1 MEFKQRPMKFLM
13 DFLILKNL
21 DGILISEQNKM
32 LEKKDNRKKIFI
44 AVFALIVLLGAF
56 LRFYNLGKKSFSA
69 DEFLGVSVAYGYL
82 QTGEWRRWDFN
93 WEKPYNDK
101 EYFKTIFDFDF
112 WNDGPTTYTRAWLY
126 NWQISQALKFLP
138 VNEEWS
144 YRSISVAWGIASLLL
159 IYLIAYKFS
168 DKKTI
173 GLLSMALLAVS
184 IDGIEFSRK
193 VRMYA
198 MFMPVFLL
206 FAYLVF
212 QVFENKKKRG
222 IAMIDEVKSK
232 FGIDL
237 FYLFGAITMGLIS
250 MHLHLLTANMVF
262 VVPIYFLIVGALS
275 YKEKKIL
282 ANRYFWYFI
291 VPILVGGIF
300 ALKWGNIFFAGLKW
314 EDHFSYFQKSF
325 ADYANILPAIILM
338 VTGAIYLIAKKRN
351 AGIFITTVYLVIL
364 LNAVFLWNRNVGAQY
379 LFFVKPFQIILLAGG
394 IYAVAEFLRE
404 NSKKYGSKI
413 FAGTIIFLFLI
424 TPNFAYFFQQENTY
438 KQTSHSENPNYRKVF
453 KYVVKKRN
461 KNDVLI
467 TRNFRNFYWAGQK
480 MKVYSLGGERS
491 SKNERRLTLSR
502 LQEIMEQNPSGWLV
516 CSDND
521 ENFIT
526 KEAQS
531 YIKQHFKKIKS
542 RNIRG
547 SITVWRWGNKK
558 F

>member
-1 MEFKQRPMKFLM
+1 M
-13 DFLILKNL
+13 KNL

-44 AVFALIVLLGAF
+44 AVFALIVFLGAF

-69 DEFLGVSVAYGYL
+69 DEFLGVGVAYGYL

-101 EYFKTIFDFDF
+101 EYFKTVFDFDF

-173 GLLSMALLAVS
+173 GLLAMALLAVS

-206 FAYLVF
+206 FTYLLF
-212 QVFENKKKRG
+212 QSFEFSKKRKWR
-222 IAMIDEVKSK
+222 IANKIKK
-232 FGIDL
+232 FLGVDL
-237 FYLFGAITMGLIS
+237 YYLFGALMIGLLS
-250 MHLHLLTANMVF
+250 MHLHLLTANIGLILF
-262 VVPIYFLIVGALS
+262 VYFLIVGLLNF
-275 YKEKKIL
+275 KKQKFSL
-282 ANRYFWYFI
+282 QNYYWWYFW
-291 VPILVGGIF
+291 
-300 ALKWGNIFFAGLKW
+300 ALFLASGFFVLIKGNNIFLSGLKW

-351 AGIFITTVYLVIL
+351 AGIFIATVYLVIL
-364 LNAVFLWNRNVGAQY
+364 FNAVFLWNRNAGSQY
-379 LFFVKPFQIILLAGG
+379 LFFVKPFQIILIAGG

-491 SKNERRLTLSR
+491 SKNKRRLTLSR

-516 CSDND
+516 YSDND

-547 SITVWRWGNKK
+547 SITVWRWGK
-558 F
+558 